1 MRRTSGEGRPRP
13 ISACWRTSKT
23 TSKNHPFATSF
34 NGVHRES
41 SSPRLAHLS
50 RPPRSEPTKGGL
62 SRRLSYS
69 SRPIPVD
76 SFQFRIYRDLSPPPS
91 STTRRLLSAPRI
103 RPRGRGPMRTEPE
116 RVRSTEFRCVLSCRL
131 PHPSLSLSLSPS
143 PLLSLLIICITS
155 NLET

>member
-23 TSKNHPFATSF
+23 TSKNHP
-34 NGVHRES
+34 VHYFFQRRTPAARILLS
-41 SSPRLAHLS
+41 APRVPLRADKR
-50 RPPRSEPTKGGL
+50 RPL

-76 SFQFRIYRDLSPPPS
+76 SFQFRIYRDLGPPPASRNHASIVAS
-91 STTRRLLSAPRI
+91 SPDSPEGPCTNEDRTGERESVPRSFGVRPLLSFAPPI
-103 RPRGRGPMRTEPE
+103 
-116 RVRSTEFRCVLSCRL
+116 
-131 PHPSLSLSLSPS
+131 SLSFCFFLSPS
-143 PLLSLLIICITS
+143 IICITS